1 MSVTSQK
8 HLGNVEPHLYHHG
21 LVKILIEKQLKEKR
35 DTWEQFLIRNFFEEP
50 QETPEGS
57 TSKRSRRKRTSDKT
71 QSTPTNTV
79 ERTSREERLYKRR
92 KGKTEGKKPTKS
104 KEKII
109 IEAVHQ
115 TPSSEEDHQVLSE
128 RLVHL
133 EEQSAM
139 AKKKGKEKQKEEDN
153 SPKYVRRSS
162 RLKGKWRKA
171 QTKGPHFIDLGG
183 GTPKQTLAG

>member
-1 MSVTSQK
+1 MSVTVKK
-8 HLGNVEPHLYHHG
+8 HLGDIEPHLYHHG
-21 LVKILIEKQLKEKR
+21 IVKILIEKQLKEKR

-57 TSKRSRRKRTSDKT
+57 TSKRSRRKRTYDKT

-79 ERTSREERLYKRR
+79 ERTSREERLSKRGKEKTPTNTVERTSREERLSKRR
-92 KGKTEGKKPTKS
+92 KEETEGKKPTKS
-104 KEKII
+104 KEKRS

-133 EEQSAM
+133 QE
-139 AKKKGKEKQKEEDN
+139 
-153 SPKYVRRSS
+153 
-162 RLKGKWRKA
+162 
-171 QTKGPHFIDLGG
+171 
-183 GTPKQTLAG
+183 